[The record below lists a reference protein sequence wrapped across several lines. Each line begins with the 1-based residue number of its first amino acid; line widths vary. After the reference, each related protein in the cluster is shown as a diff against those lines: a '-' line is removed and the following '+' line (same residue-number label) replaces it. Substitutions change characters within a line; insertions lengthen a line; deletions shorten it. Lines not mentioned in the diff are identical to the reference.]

1 MIQLFVFLF
10 LDLLF
15 LSSKNYID
23 LIHLSRFLTYK
34 CLSLLFS
41 FCFHE
46 SYVFSYLLIILS
58 IVFLK
63 YFIPFCIISAYFEF
77 LFVFAFL
84 IFLFH
89 FGTFPKDFFIKAE
102 AIFLQHLEYIAHI

>member
-1 MIQLFVFLF
+1 MIQAFCFSF
-10 LDLLF
+10 LLF

-23 LIHLSRFLTYK
+23 LIYLSRFLIYK

-41 FCFHE
+41 FWFDE
-46 SYVFSYLLIILS
+46 SYVFSYFLIILP

-63 YFIPFCIISAYFEF
+63 NCIPFCIIYAYFGF
-77 LFVFAFL
+77 LFIFAFL

-102 AIFLQHLEYIAHI
+102 VIFLQHLEYIAHI